1 MLCVSSLDFVPFL
14 LLNLF
19 SPFSFRLY
27 WSFVLLLENAGYFG
41 VARLG
46 HVGRAS
52 AGVPYMYGDIADRLH
67 ITASPYF
74 ERFELPAD

>member
-1 MLCVSSLDFVPFL
+1 
-14 LLNLF
+14 
-19 SPFSFRLY
+19 
-27 WSFVLLLENAGYFG
+27 LENAGYFG